1 MALDICEHIRLGRRG
16 KTTNLR
22 QRLITGVHPDEAG
35 DIQVVWPKVATPF
48 RQAMRLIE
56 NPGTD
61 LTLADRSPESL
72 VAELLGRYQ
81 QNADIA
87 HLDFL
92 QYLGALRHRQQAIQ
106 RCGALDVTFQQ
117 PVDLILHQRL
127 QRRDDDGKAAVT
139 MKPVQR
145 RQLIAQRLAP
155 AGRQDGQDV
164 LTTHAGQHYIVLETL
179 SRTLVTKIGK
189 PK

>member
-1 MALDICEHIRLGRRG
+1 
-16 KTTNLR
+16 
-22 QRLITGVHPDEAG
+22 
-35 DIQVVWPKVATPF
+35 
-48 RQAMRLIE
+48 MRLIE

-92 QYLGALRHRQQAIQ
+92 QYLGALRHSQQAIQ

-117 PVDLILHQRL
+117 PVDL
-127 QRRDDDGKAAVT
+127 
-139 MKPVQR
+139 
-145 RQLIAQRLAP
+145 
-155 AGRQDGQDV
+155 
-164 LTTHAGQHYIVLETL
+164 
-179 SRTLVTKIGK
+179 
-189 PK
+189 